1 MKSVLRRIAGRVK
14 RQLFP
19 PPATSL
25 ADHIAKLFR
34 GRSAVLV
41 KVGSN
46 DGVQGDPLRGLIQEN
61 IQWIVLFI
69 EPIKAIYDRLVQNY
83 PGGGAYRFENVA
95 IADQRGTRPFYY
107 VSDAIKVAIPD
118 VPFWYD
124 QLGSF
129 DRNHVIKHGVE
140 LGVGKEAFE
149 PFIITTDVRCDTL
162 AAVLEKHGLTS
173 GVDLIHIDAEG
184 YDYEILKQVDFSPRG
199 PKAILYE
206 HKHLTNVDKAAAE
219 GLVLAAGYT
228 VKFDEMD
235 TLAVRGP
242 FGLWLIRAVLH
253 SRPHLQQVAQT
264 H

>member
-1 MKSVLRRIAGRVK
+1 MVTQLRRIAGRVK
-14 RQLFP
+14 RRLFP
-19 PPATSL
+19 PPVL

-46 DGVQGDPLRGLIQEN
+46 DGVQGDPLRELIQEN

-69 EPIKAIYDRLVQNY
+69 EPIKAIYDRVVQNY
-83 PGGGAYRFENVA
+83 PGGAYRFENVA

-129 DRNHVIKHGVE
+129 DRNHIIKNGVK
-140 LGVGKEAFE
+140 LGVGKEAFK

-173 GVDLIHIDAEG
+173 VVDLIHIDAEG

-206 HKHLTNVDKAAAE
+206 HKHLTKVDKAAAE

-228 VKFDEMD
+228 VKFDETN
-235 TLAVRGP
+235 TLAVRRP
-242 FGLWLIRAVLH
+242 FGL
-253 SRPHLQQVAQT
+253 
-264 H
+264 